1 MSIKRYYVGLAATF
15 HDPAIAIVNSAGEI
29 VFAEAAERYMQ
40 DKRAFNCPPDHF
52 MRGPTLIKQYCE
64 PEAELVVAL
73 SWSKAWLRSLR
84 FIVGTANFVARF
96 NFIQTRLDKWT
107 GESLWPGPKMRNKW
121 AGGVHTLAQAGH
133 NIIGS
138 KELSQN
144 VCIKYFDH
152 HLCHAANACYTSPF
166 AEGACAVIDGYG
178 EWKSCTFFHYK
189 DGTLID
195 LKKQSEKD
203 SGLASLGLFYEV
215 VCVLC
220 GFDPFKGEEWKVMG
234 LAAYGQFDEQL
245 YNLLKPMLNVKGL
258 GLQAK
263 MRTFRNN
270 LKALQKFRRK
280 PGDSPLSMANLAYT
294 GQYIFEEV
302 MTELLQNLYHKN
314 ISNNLMLAG
323 GSALNSTWNGKI
335 TPKTGFERLYIPCAP
350 ADDGNAVGAALLA
363 YYQDHPAQ
371 KIVPKITPSYLGS
384 SISQERYNNLKNF
397 GQIPQA
403 RCLGKDLYNYI
414 AACLAEGKI
423 VGWIQGR
430 AEFGPRALG
439 NRSILADPRDA
450 DMPHKINARV
460 KFREEFRPFAPSI
473 LHEFGD
479 MYFEHYQESPY
490 MERTLKFKP
499 EVWNKV
505 PGVIHANHSGRLQT
519 VKKEWSEKYYYLLK
533 AFYALTDIPL
543 LLNTSFNIMGKP
555 IAHSVEDA
563 IGLFYTTGLDVLV
576 IEDYVI
582 EK

>member
-1 MSIKRYYVGLAATF
+1 MNTKRYYIGLAATF
-15 HDPAIAIVNSAGEI
+15 HDPALAIVNPAGEV
-29 VFAEAAERYMQ
+29 VFAEATERYMQ

-52 MRGPTLIKQYCE
+52 IRIPTLIKQYCE
-64 PEAELVVAL
+64 PDAEMVIAL
-73 SWSKAWLRSLR
+73 SWSKVWLRSLR
-84 FIVGTANFVARF
+84 FMVGLANMASQFDFV
-96 NFIQTRLDKWT
+96 QTRLDNWSQ
-107 GESLWPGPKMRNKW
+107 EPLWPGPRMRNKW

-133 NIIGS
+133 NIMGS
-138 KELSQN
+138 KALTQKSYL
-144 VCIKYFDH
+144 KYFDH

-166 AEGACAVIDGYG
+166 DEGVCAIVDGYG
-178 EWKSCTFFHYK
+178 EWKSTSFFHYV
-189 DGTLID
+189 DGQFID
-195 LKKQSEKD
+195 LKKRSEKD
-203 SGLASLGLFYEV
+203 SGVASLGLFYEV

-234 LAAYGQFDEQL
+234 LAPYGQFNQQL
-245 YNLLKPMLNVKGL
+245 YNLLKPMLMMQGL
-258 GLQAK
+258 GLKAR
-263 MRTFRNN
+263 MSTFRKN
-270 LKALQKFRRK
+270 LKDLQKFRRK
-280 PGDSPLSMANLAYT
+280 PDSSPLSVADLAHT
-294 GQYIFEEV
+294 GQFIFEEV
-302 MTELLQNLYHKN
+302 MTELLQNAYHKN
-314 ISNNLMLAG
+314 ISNKLMLAG

-335 TPKTGFERLYIPCAP
+335 THKTGFEQLYIPSAP

-363 YYQDHPAQ
+363 YYQDQPTRQA
-371 KIVPKITPSYLGS
+371 VPKITPAYLGS
-384 SISQERYNNLKNF
+384 NISQERYNNLQKF

-403 RCLGKDLYNYI
+403 RCLGADLYDYV
-414 AACLAEGKI
+414 ATRLTQGKI

-450 DMPHKINARV
+450 DMPRKINARV

-479 MYFEHYQESPY
+479 EYFENYQESPY

-499 EVWNKV
+499 QVWNKV
-505 PGVIHANHSGRLQT
+505 PGVVHTNHSGRLQT
-519 VKKEWSEKYYYLLK
+519 VKREWSEKYYDLIK
-533 AFYALTDIPL
+533 AFYSLTGVPL

-555 IAHSVEDA
+555 IAHSIEDA